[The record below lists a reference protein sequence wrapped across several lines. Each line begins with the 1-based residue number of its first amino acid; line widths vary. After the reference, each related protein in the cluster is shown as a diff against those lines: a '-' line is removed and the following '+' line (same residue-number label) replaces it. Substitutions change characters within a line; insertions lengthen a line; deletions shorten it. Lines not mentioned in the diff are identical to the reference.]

1 MDQKKYLDRI
11 NFSSALTTNIH
22 TLNQL
27 QSAHLLTIPFE
38 NLDIHFGKNIK
49 LDIKAI
55 FNKIVI
61 NKRGGFC
68 YELNGLFYE
77 LLKSIGFQVKMISAK
92 VYDKENGF
100 GPEFDHMAIIAQFNK
115 EFFLTDVGFGE
126 FTFYPLKIELNQI
139 QQDKKGE
146 FKIEKYDDIHFQVSK
161 KEENNWIPQY
171 VFSLKERIL
180 SEYEEM
186 CAYHQTSPKS
196 HFTQKR
202 LFSICTTQGRIT
214 FSENTIKIK
223 SGNEYKEIFIKENA
237 YIQSLWNYFKVKI

>member
-1 MDQKKYLDRI
+1 MDQKKYLNRI
-11 NFSSALTTNIH
+11 NFSGALTTNIH

-38 NLDIHFGKNIK
+38 NLDIHLGKIIK
-49 LDIKAI
+49 LDIKQI

-100 GPEFDHMAIIAQFNK
+100 GPEFDHMAIIAQFNNDL
-115 EFFLTDVGFGE
+115 FLTDVGFGE
-126 FTFYPLKIELNQI
+126 FTFHPLKIELNQI

-146 FKIEKYDDIHFQVSK
+146 FKIENYDDIHFQVSK
-161 KEENNWIPQY
+161 KEKDNWMPQY
-171 VFSLKERIL
+171 LFSLKERML
-180 SEYEEM
+180 NEYEPM
-186 CAYHQTSPKS
+186 CIYHQTSSKS
-196 HFTQKR
+196 HFTQKK
-202 LFSICTTQGRIT
+202 LFSMCTIEGRIT
-214 FSENTIKIK
+214 FLENTIKITN
-223 SGNEYKEIFIKENA
+223 GNECKEIYIKEDE
-237 YIQSLWNYFKVKI
+237 YIQSLWKYFKVKI